1 MRPGLRWALPLIV
14 ALAIAAARSAVAL
27 DEASVAAAPCA
38 IPPGRDVTGYIVSCN
53 FGLTSE
59 QLNQLTK
66 AVVQGAS
73 APLRDRIIGI
83 GKTLGVS
90 TEAATT
96 LLRIAG
102 EQHDM
107 PDDRQVEVL
116 TKLANDYRRLQAQ
129 AAALA
134 PDNPAARALVAQ
146 AKAAIQYGR
155 LARAHAL
162 LRQATQAQIVAA
174 LEARTLHA
182 QAAEDAQMLGAAG
195 STATEGAIAL
205 TERHFKPAAELFGEA
220 AAYVPAGHPDER
232 GRYLERQADAVYRQ
246 GDASGDKDA
255 LRRSIALYRRLL
267 AERTRERVPLQWAK
281 TQSDLGAALETLGKL
296 EAGRALLEDAVAA
309 YRAALEERTRAR
321 VPLDW
326 AETQN
331 DLGVALASLGEVE
344 SGTAGA
350 REGGTA
356 RLEAAVAAYRAAL
369 EERTRARVPLQSAVT
384 QMNLGTV
391 LWTLAGESGTARL
404 EAAAAAYREALEI
417 LVAAKAD
424 YNADMCREDLEGV
437 QSLLASRMR

>member
-1 MRPGLRWALPLIV
+1 MRPELRWALALIV
-14 ALAIAAARSAVAL
+14 PLAIAAARSAVAQG
-27 DEASVAAAPCA
+27 EASAEAAPCA

-73 APLRDRIIGI
+73 APLHDRIIGV

-107 PDDRQVEVL
+107 QDDRQVEVL

-182 QAAEDAQMLGAAG
+182 PAAEDAQMLGAAG

-255 LRRSIALYRRLL
+255 LRRSIAFYRRLL
-267 AERTRERVPLQWAK
+267 AERTRERLPLQWAK

-321 VPLDW
+321 VRS
-326 AETQN
+326 T
-331 DLGVALASLGEVE
+331 G
-344 SGTAGA
+344 
-350 REGGTA
+350 R
-356 RLEAAVAAYRAAL
+356 RR
-369 EERTRARVPLQSAVT
+369 RTTS
-384 QMNLGTV
+384 
-391 LWTLAGESGTARL
+391 
-404 EAAAAAYREALEI
+404 
-417 LVAAKAD
+417 
-424 YNADMCREDLEGV
+424 
-437 QSLLASRMR
+437 ASRLRRLGRLRAGRPGRVRAGRRVWRRRWRPIARRWRNGRAHACRCNRR